1 MDADEMRLR
10 VLTLESGVN
19 HPFRRGATRRVA
31 ACHTRLQGR
40 PDTGVAR
47 GIIWKRLRW
56 DSWSKTNPVARGD
69 PYKKVDEVYRPAA
82 MTCLQFS
89 RTEEFNKR
97 TPFLANRLTRPQ
109 SAYTADAGQTRSGWH
124 RQR

>member
-1 MDADEMRLR
+1 MDADEMRMR
-10 VLTLESGVN
+10 ALTLESGVN
-19 HPFRRGATRRVA
+19 HPFRPGATRRVA
-31 ACHTRLQGR
+31 ACTRLQSR

-47 GIIWKRLRW
+47 GIIWKRLRG
-56 DSWSKTNPVARGD
+56 TRGLKQTGLLAGID
-69 PYKKVDEVYRPAA
+69 IRKWDEVYRPAA

-89 RTEEFNKR
+89 RTEEFNRR